1 MFEAKN
7 HVERDE
13 KPRKAENHVERDECW
28 YRGDEGFL
36 PSDCLDL
43 KHFGEHTPGEYINI
57 LANRDAANPAQNPY
71 QIVPGV
77 GQTPSF

>member
-1 MFEAKN
+1 MVLRLTRF
-7 HVERDE
+7 
-13 KPRKAENHVERDECW
+13 
-28 YRGDEGFL
+28 FI
-36 PSDCLDL
+36 SLDMVLRL